1 VVGLGAKSVQ
11 RLARLVNLNVFAGN
25 KRYLLVS
32 VHPTYC
38 YLMSAAP
45 GSPGGRVRVR
55 VGVRVR
61 VRVGVKVRV
70 GVGVRAR
77 VGVGVRLRPT
87 WVGWWVGGAAGVVC
101 WPKAWR
107 LMKRHLGSR
116 DRMASVP
123 LPWWTSKSMTHTFG
137 QGRRVVRG
145 AWCVVRGAWRVA
157 RGAWC
162 VVRGAWCVARGAW
175 CVARDKWQ
183 GCRTW

>member
-1 VVGLGAKSVQ
+1 MVGLGAKSVQ

-55 VGVRVR
+55 VGVR
-61 VRVGVKVRV
+61 
-70 GVGVRAR
+70 VRAR

-145 AWCVVRGAWRVA
+145 SWCVVRGAWRVA

-162 VVRGAWCVARGAW
+162 VVRGA
-175 CVARDKWQ
+175 
-183 GCRTW
+183 